1 MVSPSKTGRPEEIFN
16 RRDNSEPFIWRA
28 RCIGAKAKSLLATPG
43 FSGQVLAALSDVA
56 YLSGRDGEIL
66 WLIREGVPLHRRGI
80 LISFLPRSLC
90 LGQNFFVEGHSL
102 RIGGDIAVY
111 LSQAAEWK
119 PDTLRPAETGP
130 LAKVNDCVRQLLEAI
145 SVAIRDDGPGRVI
158 PMISSIVNGRDL
170 APFPPGSWSNQML
183 SPILD
188 LARLWRSEG
197 LAQIGTRGRELV
209 GLGPGLTPSGD
220 DFLGGL
226 LFTAHWLNKAYP
238 GDFRWEPQPIQ
249 ALIDWARTRTHPI
262 SHAILGDLAKG
273 QGPEPL
279 HDLVVMLL
287 KGEDPGQVMAGINRL
302 LRVGHTTGW
311 YILAGVL
318 TGVLLVEGKVNNS
331 MAHRA

>member
-1 MVSPSKTGRPEEIFN
+1 LVSPSKTGRPEEIFN
-16 RRDNSEPFIWRA
+16 RRDKSDLFTWQAI
-28 RCIGAKAKSLLATPG
+28 CVGAKAKSLLVTPG

-66 WLIREGVPLHRRGI
+66 WLVREGAPLHRRGI

-90 LGQNFFVEGHSL
+90 LGQNFFVEGRSL
-102 RIGGDIAVY
+102 RIGRDLAVD

-119 PDTLRPAETGP
+119 PDQLRPAKTRP
-130 LAKVNDCVRQLLEAI
+130 LPKMHDLARQLLEDISAAI
-145 SVAIRDDGPGRVI
+145 SDDGSGRII

-170 APFPPGSWSNQML
+170 APFPPGSWSNQIL

-188 LARLWRSEG
+188 LVRLWLSEG
-197 LAQIGTRGRELV
+197 LAQVGTRGRELV
-209 GLGPGLTPSGD
+209 GLGPGLTPFGD

-238 GDFRWEPQPIQ
+238 EEFRWEQQPIFD
-249 ALIDWARTRTHPI
+249 LIDWARTRTHPI

-279 HDLVVMLL
+279 HDLVMMLL

-311 YILAGVL
+311 YMLAGAL
-318 TGVLLVEGKVNNS
+318 TGMLSVDGKLN
-331 MAHRA
+331 